1 MTAEEILEEI
11 EYPLENLQNLLFAFS
26 KMKVDDGLKEQEFSA
41 IINTLHHQ
49 VVNINRAVH
58 AKWIKNPS
66 LGWGFIFSIVIPLRY
81 KIWMVK

>member
-1 MTAEEILEEI
+1 MHSTLDVKSHKKMTAEEILEEI

-41 IINTLHHQ
+41 IINTLHQQ

-58 AKWIKNPS
+58 AK
-66 LGWGFIFSIVIPLRY
+66 
-81 KIWMVK
+81 

>member
-41 IINTLHHQ
+41 IIKISFSNNQ
-49 VVNINRAVH
+49 
-58 AKWIKNPS
+58 KWLNA
-66 LGWGFIFSIVIPLRY
+66 LVIGNN
-81 KIWMVK
+81 

>member
-1 MTAEEILEEI
+1 MHSTLDVNSQKKMTAEEILEEI

-41 IINTLHHQ
+41 IITTLHHQ

-58 AKWIKNPS
+58 AK
-66 LGWGFIFSIVIPLRY
+66 
-81 KIWMVK
+81 

>member
-1 MTAEEILEEI
+1 MFNEQDREMHSTLGVKSQKKMTAEEILEEI

-49 VVNINRAVH
+49 VVNINHAVH
-58 AKWIKNPS
+58 TK
-66 LGWGFIFSIVIPLRY
+66 
-81 KIWMVK
+81 

>member
-58 AKWIKNPS
+58 AKWIKKTRLRS
-66 LGWGFIFSIVIPLRY
+66 GFYPLTHQ
-81 KIWMVK
+81 KKLQLIA